1 MNGYRQNT
9 SRINLALIIVK
20 EGYHSCKWK
29 SGFATVI
36 WTCDLLRY
44 LFTTKRVQT
53 LKILQISSGKQASFT
68 VGAFKLCLINYSVG
82 ITQVDACTHPD
93 IDISPSC

>member
-1 MNGYRQNT
+1 MNGDPQNT
-9 SRINLALIIVK
+9 ARINLGVTIVK
-20 EGYHSCKWK
+20 EGYHSCKWQ

-36 WTCDLLRY
+36 WTSALLRY
-44 LFTTKRVQT
+44 LFTKKMVQS

-82 ITQVDACTHPD
+82 IKQVDACTHPD